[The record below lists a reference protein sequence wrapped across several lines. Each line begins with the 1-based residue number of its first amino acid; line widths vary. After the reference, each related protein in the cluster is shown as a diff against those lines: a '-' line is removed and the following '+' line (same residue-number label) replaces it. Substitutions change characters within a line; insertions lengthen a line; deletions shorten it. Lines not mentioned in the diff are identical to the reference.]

1 VTRSV
6 QRSLNLFSITRVIR
20 YRILSVED
28 LKYASRGVEY
38 SDLVQSL
45 ERVVEVLHTERK
57 IGLLGGE
64 VKESFVELALPKRLA
79 IVGDL
84 HGDLASLRNI
94 LMGINFET
102 FLGNPDNKLVF
113 LGDYV
118 DRGVNSVGVIF
129 IITRLKMMYP
139 NSVILMRG
147 NHEAPIEFP
156 FPSHDLPVEV
166 VRRYGY
172 ERGKVIY
179 NGKILPFFSL
189 LTLATM
195 IDGALFLVHGGVP
208 TENLD
213 NDFREAISTADH
225 TFLSNSIMEEILWN
239 DPRTDIRSEEAWE
252 YSRRGIGKHFGV
264 KISRR
269 WLEIS
274 GTKVIVRGHEPCQ
287 GYRID
292 HGGSVMTLFSCKEPY
307 PKFRASYLLVDD
319 HDLDSL
325 NDAITLVEGVKRI

>member
-1 VTRSV
+1 
-6 QRSLNLFSITRVIR
+6 
-20 YRILSVED
+20 LSVED
-28 LKYASRGVEY
+28 LKYASKGVHY

-45 ERVVEVLHTERK
+45 ERVVEVMDMERK
-57 IGLLGGE
+57 TGLLGGK
-64 VKESFVELALPKRLA
+64 VMESFIELGLPKKLV

-84 HGDLASLRNI
+84 HGDLASLMNI
-94 LMGINFET
+94 LAGIKFET
-102 FLGNPDNKLVF
+102 FLGDPDNKLVF

-118 DRGVNSVGVIF
+118 DRGANSVGVIF
-129 IITRLKMMYP
+129 IVARLKMMYP
-139 NSVILMRG
+139 NSVILIRG

-172 ERGKVIY
+172 EKGKMIY
-179 NGKILPFFSL
+179 NDKILPFFSL
-189 LTLATM
+189 LTLATI

-208 TENLD
+208 TENID
-213 NDFREAISTADH
+213 INFREAIGTADH

-269 WLEIS
+269 WLEMS

-292 HGGSVMTLFSCKEPY
+292 HGGSVMTLFSCKQPY
-307 PKFRASYLLVDD
+307 PKFQASYLIVAD

-325 NDAITLVEGVKRI
+325 SDAITLANGVKRI

>member
-28 LKYASRGVEY
+28 LKYASRGVQY

-45 ERVVEVLHTERK
+45 ERVVEVMHTERK

>member
-1 VTRSV
+1 M
-6 QRSLNLFSITRVIR
+6 
-20 YRILSVED
+20 SVED
-28 LKYASRGVEY
+28 LKYASTGVQY

-45 ERVVEVLHTERK
+45 ERVVEVMLMERK
-57 IGLLGGE
+57 TGLLGGK
-64 VKESFVELALPKRLA
+64 VKESFVELGLPKKLA

-94 LMGINFET
+94 LAGIKFET
-102 FLGNPDNKLVF
+102 FLGDPDNKLVF

-129 IITRLKMMYP
+129 IVTRLKMIFP

-172 ERGKVIY
+172 ERGKMVY

-195 IDGALFLVHGGVP
+195 IDGALFMVHGGVP
-208 TENLD
+208 TENLG
-213 NDFREAISTADH
+213 NNFREAISTADH

-307 PKFRASYLLVDD
+307 PKFQASYLLVAD

-325 NDAITLVEGVKRI
+325 NDAITLAKGVKRI

>member
-1 VTRSV
+1 M
-6 QRSLNLFSITRVIR
+6 
-20 YRILSVED
+20 SVED
-28 LKYASRGVEY
+28 LEYASKGVQY

-45 ERVVEVLHTERK
+45 ERVVEVMLMERK
-57 IGLLGGE
+57 TGLLGGR
-64 VKESFVELALPKRLA
+64 VKESFVELGLPKKLA

-94 LMGINFET
+94 LAGIKFET
-102 FLGNPDNKLVF
+102 FLEDPNNKLVF

-129 IITRLKMMYP
+129 IVTRLKMIFP

-172 ERGKVIY
+172 EKGKMIY

-195 IDGALFLVHGGVP
+195 IEGALFMVHGGVP

-213 NDFREAISTADH
+213 NNFREAISTADH

-307 PKFRASYLLVDD
+307 PKFQASYLLVAD

-325 NDAITLVEGVKRI
+325 NDAITLAKGVKRI

>member
-1 VTRSV
+1 M
-6 QRSLNLFSITRVIR
+6 
-20 YRILSVED
+20 SVED
-28 LKYASRGVEY
+28 LEYASKGVQY

-45 ERVVEVLHTERK
+45 ERVVEVMVMERK
-57 IGLLGGE
+57 TGLLGGK
-64 VKESFVELALPKRLA
+64 VQESFVELGLPKKLA

-94 LMGINFET
+94 LAGIKFET
-102 FLGNPDNKLVF
+102 FLGDPDNKLVF

-129 IITRLKMMYP
+129 IVTRLKMIFP

-172 ERGKVIY
+172 EKGKMIY

-195 IDGALFLVHGGVP
+195 IDGALFMVHGGVP

-213 NDFREAISTADH
+213 NNFREAISTADH

-307 PKFRASYLLVDD
+307 PKFQASYLLVAD

-325 NDAITLVEGVKRI
+325 NDAVTLAKGVKRI

>member
-1 VTRSV
+1 M
-6 QRSLNLFSITRVIR
+6 
-20 YRILSVED
+20 SVED
-28 LKYASRGVEY
+28 LKYASKGVQY
-38 SDLVQSL
+38 SDLVHSL
-45 ERVVEVLHTERK
+45 ERVVEVMLMERK
-57 IGLLGGE
+57 TGLLGGK
-64 VKESFVELALPKRLA
+64 VKESFVELGLPKKLA

-94 LMGINFET
+94 LAGIKFET
-102 FLGNPDNKLVF
+102 FLGDPDNKLVF

-129 IITRLKMMYP
+129 IVTRLKMIFP

-172 ERGKVIY
+172 EKGKMIY

-195 IDGALFLVHGGVP
+195 IDGALFMVHGGVP

-213 NDFREAISTADH
+213 NNFREAISTADH

-239 DPRTDIRSEEAWE
+239 DPRTDIRSEEDWE

-274 GTKVIVRGHEPCQ
+274 GTKVIIRGHEPCQ

-307 PKFRASYLLVDD
+307 PKFQASYLLVAD

-325 NDAITLVEGVKRI
+325 NDAITLAKGVKRI

>member
-28 LKYASRGVEY
+28 LKYASRGVQY

-45 ERVVEVLHTERK
+45 ERVVEVMHTERK

-189 LTLATM
+189 LTLATI

>member
-28 LKYASRGVEY
+28 LKYASRGVQY

-45 ERVVEVLHTERK
+45 ERVVEVMHTERK

-84 HGDLASLRNI
+84 HGDLGSLRNI

>member
-28 LKYASRGVEY
+28 LKYASRGVQY

-45 ERVVEVLHTERK
+45 ERVVEVMHTERK

-325 NDAITLVEGVKRI
+325 NDAITLAEGVKRI